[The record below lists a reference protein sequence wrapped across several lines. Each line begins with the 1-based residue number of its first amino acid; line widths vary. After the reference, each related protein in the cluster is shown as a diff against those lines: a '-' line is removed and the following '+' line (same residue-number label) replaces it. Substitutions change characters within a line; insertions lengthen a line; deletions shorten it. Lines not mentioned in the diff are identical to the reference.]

1 MKVSRDAA
9 IRIVFVVAVMFAGV
23 GQAAG
28 KDVWTR
34 VTSKN
39 FTLIGNASDK
49 DIRRVA
55 TRLEQFRET
64 FRLLF
69 NRTSLTASVPTN
81 VIVFRNESSYRDFK
95 PRRPDGKPDER
106 IAGYFQSSEDVNYI
120 TLSAEGPDS
129 DTFGTIFH
137 EYVHFIIN
145 TNFGKSDVPAWFNEG
160 LAEYYQT
167 FQIEEDQRIK
177 LGIFQQNHLYLLQ
190 QNQLMPL
197 DTLFS
202 TTNFQLHQTG
212 GHSRSIFY
220 AQSWALIHYLIQKGK
235 TEAMGKFL
243 NLLVKGDDPKQAFA
257 AAFQSDYKTMES
269 ELRAY
274 VRQDKFNYH
283 QYTLAKKLVFDAQ
296 MTSAPLS
303 DADTNAYLGDLLYHT
318 RRAADAERYLAEA
331 LRLEPAHPLAS
342 TALGMVR
349 LGQRRFDEA
358 RTLLE
363 RAVAAGTGGYSAY
376 YRYGYLLIRSAQ
388 DEFGFIKSYTKEEA
402 DKIRAALNKAIEL
415 NPAFTESYELLAF
428 VSLIRG
434 EQLDEAVALLQKA
447 RAIQP
452 GNQRYALRLG
462 EVYARMNKLDE
473 AAAIA
478 MRVALTADEQDV
490 RTRAES
496 LRQRIETIRQIESR
510 NAAERKRYDD
520 AIAAAGKN
528 GPPTLVRRVDQS
540 EPPSEAEMKRQQD
553 EATLRTVNQ
562 ALRRPAENETR
573 VIGRV
578 SRIDCR
584 VRPLAFTVKT
594 PAETFIVSSKDFD
607 SLELNAYEVTAKGMQ
622 IGCESDVSAIN
633 AVVTYR
639 RNAAAKA
646 PSRGDLVAVE
656 FVPANFRFLTPDEL
670 KDARLVI
677 YEQPDTASGTSGGPP
692 PPAVSNGDDDAK
704 RRDAMFRGIR
714 EGLRQ
719 PADGQKREI
728 GFLDAIECTNKGMFF
743 ALRTDAGRLRLTA
756 ADPQQIQI
764 SGYTPDLAA
773 VQFGC
778 GVGAIDFPVVFIF
791 TVKADTKARTDG
803 ELRSLEFVP
812 KGFTLDN

>member
-1 MKVSRDAA
+1 MKVSRNAIVRTFVILFVMLFAA
-9 IRIVFVVAVMFAGV
+9 GH
-23 GQAAG
+23 AAG

-55 TRLEQFRET
+55 TKLEQFRET

-69 NRTSLTASVPTN
+69 NKTSLTASVPTN
-81 VIVFRNESSYRDFK
+81 VIVFKNESAYRDFK
-95 PRRPDGKPDER
+95 PRRPDGKPDDG

-167 FQIEEDQRIK
+167 FEIEDDQRIK
-177 LGIFQQNHLYLLQ
+177 LGIFQQEHLYLLR

-197 DTLFS
+197 ETLFG
-202 TTNFQLHQTG
+202 TTNYQLHQGG

-235 TEAMGKFL
+235 TEAMGTFL

-257 AAFQSDYKTMES
+257 AAFQSNYQSMES
-269 ELRAY
+269 ELRSY
-274 VRQDKFNYH
+274 VRQDRFNYH

-296 MTSAPLS
+296 MTSAPLT

-318 RRAADAERYLAEA
+318 RRPADAEKYLTEA
-331 LRLEPAHPLAS
+331 LRLDPDNPMAT

-349 LGQRRFDEA
+349 LSQRKFDEA
-358 RTLLE
+358 RSLLE
-363 RAVAAGTGGYSAY
+363 RAVAGGTGGYSAY

-388 DEFGFIKSYTKEEA
+388 DEFGFVKSYTKEEA
-402 DKIRAALNKAIEL
+402 DKIRAALKRAIEL

-434 EQLDEAVALLQKA
+434 DELDEAVALLQKA

-478 MRVALTADEQDV
+478 VRVALTADDQDI
-490 RTRAES
+490 RTRAEA
-496 LRQRIETIRQIESR
+496 LRQRIDTIRQIEAR
-510 NAAERKRYDD
+510 NAAERKRYDE
-520 AIAAAGKN
+520 AVAAAGRS
-528 GPPTLVRRVDQS
+528 GTPTLVRRVDQT

-562 ALRRPAENETR
+562 ALRPTAENETR

-584 VRPLAFTVKT
+584 TRPLAFTVKT
-594 PAETFIVSSKDFD
+594 PAETFVVTSKDFD
-607 SLELNAYEVTAKGMQ
+607 SLELNAYEVTAKGLA
-622 IGCESDVSAIN
+622 IGCESDISAIN

-639 RNAAAKA
+639 KNAAARA

-656 FVPANFRFLTPDEL
+656 FVPANFRFLTADEL
-670 KDARLVI
+670 KNAKLVI
-677 YEQPDTASGTSGGPP
+677 YEQPGSETAASGQPPTPAGASG
-692 PPAVSNGDDDAK
+692 DEDAR
-704 RRDAMFRGIR
+704 RRDAMLRGIR
-714 EGLRQ
+714 QGLRQ
-719 PADGQKREI
+719 PAEGQKREI

-743 ALRTDAGRLRLTA
+743 ALRTNTARLRLTA
-756 ADPQQIQI
+756 ADPQLIQI

-773 VQFGC
+773 IQFGC
-778 GVGAIDFPVVFIF
+778 GIKAIEYPVVFIY
-791 TVKADTKARTDG
+791 TPKPDGKARTDG
-803 ELRSLEFVP
+803 EINSLEFVP
-812 KGFTLDN
+812 KDFTLEP